1 MKSGKILLFLD
12 NASIHYGVK
21 IRDKIL
27 KFDIE
32 ILYNVPY
39 ESNFNPIGR
48 VFRSIKTIIRSDKFS
63 DLDEV
68 KSSYFSAIRLLS
80 EFDILKIRKHYYL
93 LNVFHEFKKLMLILI
108 VLFGLRS
115 IKIHAL
121 FFPNIISII
130 LAIVLHMICHYI
142 LPQLFD
148 RLKND

>member
-1 MKSGKILLFLD
+1 MLQVFC
-12 NASIHYGVK
+12 
-21 IRDKIL
+21 
-27 KFDIE
+27 
-32 ILYNVPY
+32 LYKENKMQG
-39 ESNFNPIGR
+39 STNFKQLG
-48 VFRSIKTIIRSDKFS
+48 
-63 DLDEV
+63 
-68 KSSYFSAIRLLS
+68 LS

-148 RLKND
+148 KLKND